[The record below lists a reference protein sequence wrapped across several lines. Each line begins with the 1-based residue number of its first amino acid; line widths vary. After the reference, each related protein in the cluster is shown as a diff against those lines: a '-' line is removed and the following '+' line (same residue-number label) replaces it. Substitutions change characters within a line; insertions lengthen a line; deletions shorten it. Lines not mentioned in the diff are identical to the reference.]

1 MEKTLPNFLRM
12 LLTLVFVC
20 LINIHL
26 FAQNVQLKGTVT
38 DETKAPLPGASIKIK
53 GTTTGTISSSNGT
66 YSLSVPKGKT
76 IVISS
81 IGYLTQEV
89 VTSGEP
95 VLNFELKNDSKLL
108 TEVVVTALGIKKDV
122 RKIGYATQE
131 IKGSELVKAREPNAI
146 NSLTGKIAGLTVG
159 GNAELLGRPQLVLR
173 GSTDLLFVVDGVPV
187 NSDTWN
193 ISADDIETYT
203 VLKGPNAAA
212 LYGFRGQNGAILVTT
227 KKGTKDG
234 RGFTVEL
241 NSSTMFEK
249 GYTAVPK
256 AQTQYGYGNDY
267 KYAYG
272 NDLYD
277 LDGSY
282 RRTNIWGPKF
292 DGQGVAQYDSPV
304 DPVTGVRTKTPWL
317 AKGVNNFENFMEM
330 GLLSTNN
337 VSVSAS
343 GDKYDMR
350 TSVSH
355 TYQKGMAPNTK
366 LNIDN
371 MNIYGGYNFSPK
383 WRMDANL
390 NFNSQYTPNIPDVS
404 YGPNSYVYQFK
415 VYGSASWDLN
425 DVKDYYG
432 GPRGRQGLVQ
442 NFVEYGR
449 HNNPY
454 FTANEWLHSHKKTD
468 INGYAKLSYKVND
481 NLNFSLRSQVTTWNQ
496 LRTEKVPPSTN
507 LNQYVNDYY
516 FNKTNGVYNIWY
528 GDYREDQRN
537 LIEHNH
543 DFLANY
549 NKKFSEDFNL
559 SGSAGANLRT
569 FEYNSTW
576 ATTYAL
582 TLPGVYTLA
591 NSQGPVKS
599 YNFGSK
605 MQVSSGYYTFDF
617 GIKNWL
623 NINTTGRV
631 DKLSTL
637 PAGHDVF
644 FYPSVSLS
652 SVVSDY
658 VKLPEFISFLKLR
671 GSFADVRGALT
682 SPTIG
687 TAYNAL
693 TGNTV
698 GTLLGGGT
706 YGGYGTELYSSYD
719 GPTYDNQN
727 TYNVNTYYN
736 NTPSVDYS
744 KNIANNNI
752 KPFDVKS
759 YEAGTEIRFLKNRL
773 GVDFTYFTSINGPLV
788 FQLPVAPSTG
798 YSTESVNAITSKK
811 KGWELSV
818 TGTPVKTQ
826 SGFSWDV
833 MANLSTYKETLSK
846 IYNGVDGWAINNHN
860 YKVGERLDGIYGR
873 AYVRAPDG
881 QIIHDASGLPLAQ
894 QAGVNNNQLLGYAN
908 PDFVFGFNNKF
919 SYKNFSFSFQFDGRI
934 GGKIFDYVYAQML
947 NAGTAADLVQ
957 GQYGDARLKEWQS
970 TNGGTVN
977 ATGAMVGN
985 GVVITSGT
993 PHYTNGKI
1001 DNYDQL
1007 TFAQN
1012 GKAVTLR
1019 NYIQNGVYGLFD
1031 EPFMVSRSYVKLR
1044 EVVIGY
1050 NLPKKFLAKS
1060 FIRSA
1065 SISLIGRNL
1074 LYFAKRKDI
1083 DLDQYASGFNLSS
1096 KSLGGK
1102 QSDLQ
1107 SSTARRFGVN
1117 LSIGF

>member
-1 MEKTLPNFLRM
+1 MEKKLLNFSRM
-12 LLTLVFVC
+12 LLTTAFVI
-20 LINIHL
+20 LTAVQL
-26 FAQNVQLKGTVT
+26 FAQNVPIRGTVT
-38 DETKAPLPGASIKIK
+38 DETKAPVPGASIKIK
-53 GTTTGTISSSNGT
+53 GTSTGTVSSTNGT
-66 YSLSVPKGKT
+66 FTLSVPKGKT
-76 IVISS
+76 MTITS
-81 IGYLTQEV
+81 IGYLTQEIV
-89 VTSGEP
+89 VNGET
-95 VLNFELKNDSKLL
+95 VLQIELKNDLQQL
-108 TEVVVTALGIKKDV
+108 TEVVVTALGIKKDIK
-122 RKIGYATQE
+122 KIGYATQE

-159 GNAELLGRPQLVLR
+159 GSAELLGRPQLVLR

-227 KKGTKDG
+227 KKGTKDD
-234 RGFTVEL
+234 RGFSVEF
-241 NSSTMFEK
+241 NSSTMLEK
-249 GYTAVPK
+249 GFTAVPK
-256 AQTQYGYGNDY
+256 AQTEYGYGNDY

-304 DPVTGVRTKTPWL
+304 DPVTGIRTKTPWL
-317 AKGVNNFENFMEM
+317 SKGGKNFENFMQT
-330 GLLSTNN
+330 GILSTNN

-343 GDKYDMR
+343 GEKYDMR

-371 MNIYGGYNFSPK
+371 LNLYGGYNFSSK

-390 NFNSQYTPNIPDVS
+390 NLNSQYTPNIPDVS

-415 VYGSASWDLN
+415 VYGSSSWDLN
-425 DVKDYYG
+425 DVKDYFG
-432 GPRGRQGLVQ
+432 GPRGRPGLVQ

-481 NLNFSLRSQVTTWNQ
+481 NLNFSLRSQITTWNQ
-496 LRTEKVPPSTN
+496 MRTEKVPPSTN

-516 FNKTNGVYNIWY
+516 FNKSNGVYNIWY
-528 GDYREDQRN
+528 GDYREDQRT
-537 LIEHNH
+537 LVEHNH

-549 NKKFSEDFNL
+549 NKKISDDFTF

-582 TLPGVYTLA
+582 TLPGVYNLA

-623 NINTTGRV
+623 NINTTGRL

-637 PAGHDVF
+637 PKGNDIF

-658 VKLPEFISFLKLR
+658 VKLPEVISFWKLR

-698 GTLLGGGT
+698 GNLLGGGT

-736 NTPSVDYS
+736 NTPSVDFS
-744 KNIANNNI
+744 KNIANNQI

-759 YEAGTEIRFLKNRL
+759 YEAGTEIKFLKNRL

-788 FQLPVAPSTG
+788 FQLPVANSTS
-798 YSTESVNAITSKK
+798 YATESVNAITSKK
-811 KGWELSV
+811 KGWELSI

-826 SGFSWDV
+826 SGFTWDV
-833 MANLSTYKETLSK
+833 MANVSTYKETLSK
-846 IYNGVDGWAINNHN
+846 IYDGVDGWAINNHN
-860 YKVGERLDGIYGR
+860 YKVGERLDGYYGR
-873 AYVRAPDG
+873 AYVRSPDG

-908 PDFVFGFNNKF
+908 PDFVFGFNNRF
-919 SYKNFSFSFQFDGRI
+919 GYKNFNFSFQFDGRI
-934 GGKIFDYVYAQML
+934 GGKIFDYAYAQML
-947 NAGTAADLVQ
+947 NAGTAVDLVE

-970 TNGGTVN
+970 TNGGTIN

-1012 GKAVTLR
+1012 NKAVTLR
-1019 NYIQNGVYGLFD
+1019 NYVQNGVYGLFD
-1031 EPFMVSRSYVKLR
+1031 EPFMISRSFVKLR

-1050 NLPKKFLAKS
+1050 TIPKKFLAKTGL
-1060 FIRSA
+1060 RSA

-1096 KSLGGK
+1096 KANGGK

-1107 SSTARRFGVN
+1107 SSTARRYGVN
-1117 LSIGF
+1117 ISIGF